1 MNFSNL
7 LKNNEDIIDQEARR
21 TMEKLENCVIK
32 VDFWPDLHEIC
43 DCYGNVNYW
52 SSTHNGDI
60 KISAADKWKTT
71 ESFKLLEWIAFEK
84 IWKKITGGDTT
95 IHHSESGF
103 LTTLFQ
109 GRPL

>member
-43 DCYGNVNYW
+43 DCYG
-52 SSTHNGDI
+52 SQ
-60 KISAADKWKTT
+60 
-71 ESFKLLEWIAFEK
+71 LLI
-84 IWKKITGGDTT
+84 
-95 IHHSESGF
+95 IHTQWRYQNLCSG
-103 LTTLFQ
+103 
-109 GRPL
+109 